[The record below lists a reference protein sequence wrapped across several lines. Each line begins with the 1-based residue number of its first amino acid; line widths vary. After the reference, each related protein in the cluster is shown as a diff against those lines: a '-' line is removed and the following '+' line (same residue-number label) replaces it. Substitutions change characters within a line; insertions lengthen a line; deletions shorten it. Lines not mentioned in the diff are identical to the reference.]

1 MCFAKIGVQ
10 ENIMTQKTASE
21 DYTGAS
27 IQVLKGLEPVRLRP
41 GMYTDTQNPN
51 HLGMEVID
59 NSVDEAMGGY
69 ASLINVTVHQDG
81 SLEVSD
87 NGRGMP
93 VEMHPTEK
101 VPAIELILS
110 RLHAGGKFNDK
121 NYTFSG
127 GLHGVGVSVV
137 NALSDKLVCTV
148 KRGGQIYEIAY
159 ARGEKTEELR
169 VVGSCLK
176 KETGTTVRF
185 WPQSDYFDSPKF
197 DLKTL
202 AHALRAKAVL
212 CPGLT
217 VTLTD
222 EATGQ
227 KNEWSYSGDLQSY
240 LSSQT
245 TGRITVPTPPFSGNY
260 QADDWKLEWSCCWE
274 AESGS
279 AQISESFVNLIP
291 TVEGGTHVNGFRSGL
306 TMAMREFCELQNLL
320 PRGLKLTPDDVWKGC
335 SSVISLMMHDPQFAG
350 QTKEKLSS
358 RHVAALVEGVVRDR
372 FSLYLNKDVE
382 SGKAIA
388 SIIIEAARER
398 DSAAKSVTRKKA
410 VRGPQLPGK
419 LVDCTST
426 DPGRGELFIV
436 EGDSAGGSAR
446 QARDASFQAILPLRG
461 KILNTWEV
469 SAQSALQSEEIRAIS
484 VAIGLEPDSGNL
496 EGLRYNKICI
506 LADAD
511 SDGLHIGTL
520 LCALFVRHFTPL
532 VSGGHVYVACPPLY
546 RIDCGTKIKEYAIDD
561 DELALKQKE
570 LTRRG
575 YKRENILI
583 QRFKG
588 LGEMNPEQLRE
599 TTLSPDTRKLLRLTL
614 DQSNSDETIGLMDML
629 LSKKRA
635 GDRRQWLEV
644 NGDKAEILD

>member
-1 MCFAKIGVQ
+1 
-10 ENIMTQKTASE
+10 MTDKNKYDGS
-21 DYTGAS
+21 S
-27 IQVLKGLEPVRLRP
+27 IEVLKGLEPVRLRP

-59 NSVDEAMGGY
+59 NSVDEAVAGF
-69 ASLINVTVHQDG
+69 ATVIGVVAHTDG

-93 VEMHPTEK
+93 VGMHPVEK

-121 NYTFSG
+121 LYKFSG

-137 NALSDKLVCTV
+137 NALSEKLTATV
-148 KRGGQIYEIAY
+148 KRDGAVWEISY
-159 ARGEKTEELR
+159 ARGKKTQELTQI
-169 VVGSCLK
+169 GTCPK
-176 KETGTTVRF
+176 KDTGTTVRF
-185 WPQSDYFDSPKF
+185 WPEQDYFDSPVF
-197 DLKTL
+197 DLK
-202 AHALRAKAVL
+202 ALKHQLKAKAVL
-212 CPGLT
+212 CKGLT
-217 VTLTD
+217 VNFLD

-227 KNEWSYSGDLQSY
+227 SESWSYSGDLKAY
-240 LSSQT
+240 LASQT
-245 TGRITVPTPPFSGNY
+245 QDRITLPAPPFAGVIE
-260 QADDWKLEWSCCWE
+260 QEDFRLEWAVCWE
-274 AESGS
+274 SESGQS
-279 AQISESFVNLIP
+279 QLSESFVNLIP

-306 TMAMREFCELQNLL
+306 TLAVREFCELQNLL
-320 PRGLKLTPDDVWKGC
+320 PRGLKITPEDVWRGC
-335 SSVISLMMHDPQFAG
+335 TYVLAVMMRDPQFAG

-358 RHVAALVEGVVRDR
+358 RQVASLIEGLIRDR
-372 FSLYLNKDVE
+372 FSLYLNSDVN

-388 SIIIEAARER
+388 AQIIAAARER
-398 DSAAKSVTRKKA
+398 ESAAKSVTRKKI

-426 DPGRGELFIV
+426 DPQRGELFIV

-469 SAQSALQSEEIRAIS
+469 SGAHALDSEEIRAIS
-484 VAIGLEPDSGNL
+484 VAMGLEPDSGSL
-496 EGLRYNKICI
+496 EGLRYSKICI

-520 LCALFVRHFTPL
+520 LCALFVKHFTAL
-532 VSGGHVYVACPPLY
+532 VREGHVFVACPPLY
-546 RIDCGTKIKEYAIDD
+546 RIDCGAKIKEYAIDD
-561 DELALKQKE
+561 DELALRQKE
-570 LTRRG
+570 LVRKG
-575 YKRENILI
+575 YKRENIRI

-599 TTLSPDTRKLLRLTL
+599 TTLSPDTRKLMQLTL
-614 DQSNSDETIGLMDML
+614 TSESSDETLGLMDML

-635 GDRRQWLEV
+635 ADRRDWLEK